1 MRFPFYKRKEDR
13 TITDFLTWREILAK
27 MSSDEVRELTI
38 QAQTDK
44 SAKGKLPCV
53 TWQCTNEGRNRTEGQ
68 HQTGFYMVDI
78 DHVEKPGQAY
88 SEIVANP
95 LADLGV
101 ALIHKTPSG
110 KGLRLVAAYREDFP
124 TILEHQKWLVEKLN
138 LTKYGDF
145 DEVCHDMSRLSFLP
159 ASEYI
164 YYADQQIFNNDEA
177 LKKPI
182 EEAPSNLP
190 PKGRLKK
197 AASQLGKIDVEK
209 LSQTKYKDYFLTD
222 IVTRYVREQGAPEEG
237 NRHSFYVE
245 LAKCFRQLC
254 DNNAEVLFSILPEF
268 TLSDDERWKVCQFA
282 TSRNTSSR
290 YPKDFYFFLVKNGYI
305 QQAGSK
311 NLRAREATVEEVFNT
326 PEQPKITLPKLP
338 PIFNEFARIAPED
351 FKLPVI
357 YSLMPVLGTLTTNYY
372 TEYWDGEEQTTTF
385 MNIIFAPPAS
395 GKSFSDRVYNILTE
409 KMRLRDDLNIARML
423 LFDKFNVTKGAN
435 DKGQAEPA
443 TVLRISQAITSMV
456 QLLTEQKKAQG
467 RHQLVYVHELD
478 TWAKGSKSGGGDKSD
493 LFRVMWENGTY
504 GQNYK
509 SSNTFRGSVRLF
521 LNALIT
527 STPGQIHNYFKDVEN
542 GLVTRFS
549 FCEVR
554 NQRFALPQIWKKLTQ
569 QENAKIHKIMDRL
582 DSELYYNDYEEYK
595 GDVPIDRLTQEEFD
609 KEVKWQTQF
618 KPKQFVSTEE
628 FHPVIIEW
636 LKKQLQQS
644 SRELDDARDTW
655 RRRTGTKMCRLALMC
670 KVLYDKPTA
679 KDIELIKKFIV
690 WWGDMEMRE
699 SLDLW
704 GEAFNEKQR
713 AQNKKIM
720 PQQSLFDRLPEVFTK
735 EDVLREANVLNVKT
749 EWRVIKSLWTK
760 QKCIKEEYNRETK
773 TSVFTKIIAAQ

>member
-13 TITDFLTWREILAK
+13 TITDFLSWQELLAK
-27 MSSDEVRELTI
+27 MSSPEVRELTI

-53 TWQCTNEGRNRTEGQ
+53 TWQCTNEGNKRTEGQ

-78 DHVEKPGQAY
+78 DHVEQPGRAY
-88 SEIVANP
+88 SEIVASP

-101 ALIHKTPSG
+101 CLIHKTPSG
-110 KGLRLVAAYREDFP
+110 RGLRLVAAYREDFP

-138 LTKYGDF
+138 LTKYGDW

-164 YYADQQIFNNDEA
+164 YYADQQIFNNDSQ

-182 EEAPSNLP
+182 NEEAAPTKS
-190 PKGRLKK
+190 REKK
-197 AASQLGKIDVEK
+197 ASKALGKIDVEK
-209 LSQTKYKDYFLTD
+209 LSQTKYKDFFLTD
-222 IVTRYVREQGAPEEG
+222 IVTRYVREKGAPEEG

-254 DNNAEVLFSILPEF
+254 DNNTEVLFSILPEF

-290 YPKDFYFFLVKNGYI
+290 YPKDFYFFLVEHGFI
-305 QQAGSK
+305 QQTKS
-311 NLRAREATVEEVFNT
+311 NTRTREATVEEVFNS
-326 PEQPKITLPKLP
+326 PEQPKIQLPKLP
-338 PIFNEFARIAPED
+338 PVFSEFARIAPED

-357 YSLMPVLGTLTTNYY
+357 YSIMPVLGTLTTNYY

-385 MNIIFAPPAS
+385 MNIIYAPPAS
-395 GKSFSDRVYNILTE
+395 GKSFSDRVYNMLTR
-409 KMRLRDDLNIARML
+409 KMRLRDELNIARML

-493 LFRVMWENGTY
+493 LFRVMWENGEY
-504 GQNYK
+504 GQNFK

-554 NQRFALPQIWKKLTQ
+554 NQRFALPQIWKKMTE
-569 QENAKIHKIMDRL
+569 QEKARVQKIADRL
-582 DSELYYNDYEEYK
+582 DSELYYNDYEEYQ
-595 GDVPIDRLTQEEFD
+595 GDVPMDRLTQEEFD

-628 FHPVIIEW
+628 FHPTIIEW
-636 LKKQLQQS
+636 LKKQLRQS
-644 SRELDDARDTW
+644 SMELDDARDTW

-679 KDIELIKKFIV
+679 RDIENIKRFIV
-690 WWGDMEMRE
+690 WWGDMEME
-699 SLDLW
+699 QSLALW

-713 AQNKKIM
+713 KQNKPIM
-720 PQQSLFDRLPEVFTK
+720 PQQSLFDRLPDVFTK
-735 EDVLREANVLNVKT
+735 DDVLREASVLNVKT
-749 EWRVIKSLWTK
+749 VWRNIKSLWLRHKVVKMEINEDKKTK
-760 QKCIKEEYNRETK
+760 VYVK
-773 TSVFTKIIAAQ
+773 TTSK